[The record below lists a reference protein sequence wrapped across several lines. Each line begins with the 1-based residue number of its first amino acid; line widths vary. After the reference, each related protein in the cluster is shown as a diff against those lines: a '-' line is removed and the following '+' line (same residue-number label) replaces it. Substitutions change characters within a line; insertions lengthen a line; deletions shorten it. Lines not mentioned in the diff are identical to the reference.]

1 MEFCV
6 SCILFLL
13 LCYRGKEKLTVG
25 LQQSIALPE
34 GTALTA
40 LIHSGGCFY
49 SSSCQVF
56 LSTLRLFK
64 PNRDS
69 STQTCKITKEGRK
82 NREKKKK
89 ELLQQQPCH
98 CPSVFSGR
106 EWLVSISVGSNHG
119 RDRMFGFRE
128 QAVSLYC
135 QSKHLQLQITTSFAV
150 YKACYARIRC
160 KDALHSDKRGQCHYP
175 AFVNSVTV
183 LKTLVQ
189 YLPSSKMSNACHFVN
204 LDASVTRKT
213 VLSRQQVS
221 FNSQGLASKEVSKC
235 Y

>member
-1 MEFCV
+1 
-6 SCILFLL
+6 
-13 LCYRGKEKLTVG
+13 
-25 LQQSIALPE
+25 
-34 GTALTA
+34 
-40 LIHSGGCFY
+40 
-49 SSSCQVF
+49 
-56 LSTLRLFK
+56 
-64 PNRDS
+64 
-69 STQTCKITKEGRK
+69 
-82 NREKKKK
+82 
-89 ELLQQQPCH
+89 
-98 CPSVFSGR
+98 
-106 EWLVSISVGSNHG
+106 
-119 RDRMFGFRE
+119 MFGFRE

-160 KDALHSDKRGQCHYP
+160 KDALHTDKRGQCHYP

-235 Y
+235 YWVTVIFTREICWNLVPVVPRIQQTRVLMLRHLQTKRSSSLVRQTGTTILAD

>member
-1 MEFCV
+1 M
-6 SCILFLL
+6 
-13 LCYRGKEKLTVG
+13 
-25 LQQSIALPE
+25 
-34 GTALTA
+34 
-40 LIHSGGCFY
+40 
-49 SSSCQVF
+49 
-56 LSTLRLFK
+56 
-64 PNRDS
+64 
-69 STQTCKITKEGRK
+69 
-82 NREKKKK
+82 
-89 ELLQQQPCH
+89 
-98 CPSVFSGR
+98 FSGR

>member
-1 MEFCV
+1 
-6 SCILFLL
+6 
-13 LCYRGKEKLTVG
+13 
-25 LQQSIALPE
+25 
-34 GTALTA
+34 
-40 LIHSGGCFY
+40 
-49 SSSCQVF
+49 
-56 LSTLRLFK
+56 
-64 PNRDS
+64 
-69 STQTCKITKEGRK
+69 
-82 NREKKKK
+82 
-89 ELLQQQPCH
+89 
-98 CPSVFSGR
+98 
-106 EWLVSISVGSNHG
+106 
-119 RDRMFGFRE
+119 MFGFRE

-160 KDALHSDKRGQCHYP
+160 KDALHTDKRGQCHYP

-221 FNSQGLASKEVSKC
+221 FNSQGLASKEVSAIELQSYLQEKSVEILSRLSPGYNKQGSLC
-235 Y
+235 WDTSKLSVAAVRSGRQALLFFQTKISRGI